1 MRSLIEELGGLGGEG
16 GLAIA
21 GAADNHAHAR
31 AEHPAGQ
38 PGSSEVISLTHCQC
52 HAAAY
57 RICGCTSVRSL

>member
-1 MRSLIEELGGLGGEG
+1 MRSVIEELGGLGGEG

-38 PGSSEVISLTHCQC
+38 PGSSEVIS
-52 HAAAY
+52 
-57 RICGCTSVRSL
+57 G